1 MITGESSGKPIEM
14 FGGGGGAGGGIP
26 SRGVVVILSV
36 TSCHKNRF
44 KLRLDGPL
52 GWSADLTYLP
62 I

>member
-1 MITGESSGKPIEM
+1 MITGESSGKPVEILGR
-14 FGGGGGAGGGIP
+14 GGREGGIP
-26 SRGVVVILSV
+26 SREVVIILPL

-44 KLRLDGPL
+44 ELRLDGPL

>member
-1 MITGESSGKPIEM
+1 MITGESSGKPVEILGR
-14 FGGGGGAGGGIP
+14 GGGREGGIQ
-26 SRGVVVILSV
+26 SRGVVVILPV

-44 KLRLDGPL
+44 ELRLDGPL

>member
-1 MITGESSGKPIEM
+1 MITGESSGKPVEILGR
-14 FGGGGGAGGGIP
+14 GGGREASHPGK
-26 SRGVVVILSV
+26 VVIILPL

-44 KLRLDGPL
+44 ELRLDGPL